1 MKKELKLSDIK
12 FSDIKDSPILI
23 SVVLVVF
30 ILAILACSGYYI
42 LDIFKIKDNIV
53 AQQEEY
59 QKSCEQ
65 IVYLQQVR
73 SQNDS
78 LVAQKDIMD
87 KMLPPTEDVFVVM
100 QNYYTLCDRY
110 NIDVVS
116 LETPEISSAY
126 TTETRITLTVNGT
139 YNNIISFL
147 SYISN
152 LQELHRI
159 DQLIVEEGEEDGLK
173 RASIVIIALSE

>member
-1 MKKELKLSDIK
+1 MKKGLKLSDIK

-23 SVVLVVF
+23 SVVLILF
-30 ILAILACSGYYI
+30 ILAIMACSAYFI
-42 LDIFKIKDNIV
+42 IDIFKIKDNIA

-73 SQNDS
+73 SQNAS

-87 KMLPPTEDVFVVM
+87 KMLPPTEDVYLVM
-100 QNYYTLCDRY
+100 QNYYTICDSY
-110 NIDVVS
+110 NVDVVS
-116 LETPEISSAY
+116 METPEISSQY
-126 TTETRITLTVNGT
+126 TTETKITLTLDGT

-147 SYISN
+147 EHISN

-159 DQLIVEEGEEDGLK
+159 DQLVIEDGEEDALK
-173 RASIVIIALSE
+173 RANIVIIELSE